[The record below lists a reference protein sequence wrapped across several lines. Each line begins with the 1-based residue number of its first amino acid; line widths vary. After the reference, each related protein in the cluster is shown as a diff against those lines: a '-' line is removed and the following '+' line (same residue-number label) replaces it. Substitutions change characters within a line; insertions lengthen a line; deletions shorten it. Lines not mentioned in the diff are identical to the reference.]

1 MEKAKQK
8 CKRLRRKSKN
18 FFRNEKIKS
27 QKVYQSQKSMSI
39 CNVNIKNSGDGN
51 NLLNG
56 GK

>member
-1 MEKAKQK
+1 MEKAKRK

>member
-1 MEKAKQK
+1 MEKAKRK

-18 FFRNEKIKS
+18 IFRNEKIKS